1 MTTLSHSPM
10 TGIDPAFK
18 LAPVKRPR
26 VAAPIPGTAQR
37 LAYTLDEAA
46 ASLGEKPEMI
56 ARLCR
61 RKEFPN
67 AYKGGLGGRTAP
79 WRIPADDLTNFMKKR
94 GTTR

>member
-10 TGIDPAFK
+10 AGIDPAFK

-26 VAAPIPGTAQR
+26 AAAPHPGSDQP

-46 ASLGEKPEMI
+46 EALREKPEMI

-79 WRIPADDLTNFMKKR
+79 WRIPAADLTNFIKKR